1 MDGLSLFTGLS
12 QLAASSQIEAF
23 NLPVVTRT
31 KRRQNDM
38 TGKEKNRRHST
49 YINTS
54 AHLDKES
61 GERKR
66 RRHSDIN
73 SRQNRSQSHER
84 SRCCLLYTS
93 DAADE

>member
-1 MDGLSLFTGLS
+1 MEEFGHLDGLSLFTGLS

-23 NLPVVTRT
+23 NIPVVTRK

-54 AHLDKES
+54 SKVN
-61 GERKR
+61 
-66 RRHSDIN
+66 HSASKMQHPYKVNNLIKIISTN
-73 SRQNRSQSHER
+73 AE
-84 SRCCLLYTS
+84 
-93 DAADE
+93 